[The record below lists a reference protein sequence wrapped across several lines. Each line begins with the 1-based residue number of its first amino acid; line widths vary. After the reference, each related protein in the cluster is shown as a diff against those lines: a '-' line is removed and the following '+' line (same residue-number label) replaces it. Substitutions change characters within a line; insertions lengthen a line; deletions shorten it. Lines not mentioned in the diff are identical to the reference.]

1 MSTSKMYKFLS
12 ADGFVRASAVVCTDV
27 LNDLRVLQETSP
39 SSTLALGRTL
49 TGAILL
55 AARLKDEQA
64 IAIQIKCEGPM
75 KMAFAQAS
83 YEGGVRAFV
92 SEPQL
97 PMSVDRGKLF
107 IAPHVGSGTLSVS
120 TYLQSAAQ
128 PQVSQ
133 VLLQT
138 GEITEDIAHY
148 IRTSLQIPCLF
159 TSAILLGSEGVVRS
173 SAGLMVEMMPGHTE
187 EHIARVESCLQVMG
201 PLSEVLT
208 DTVTAEEILKLF
220 FVGVPGKLWEHP
232 HPIHVSCSC
241 SYPKVAA
248 SIQLLGADD
257 VQDMIKKGEA
267 VDVKCEMCGRKYKVD
282 TPELKNIY
290 QSLRKLH

>member
-1 MSTSKMYKFLS
+1 MYKFLS
-12 ADGFVRASAVVCTDV
+12 ADGYVRASAVVFTNV

-49 TGAILL
+49 VGAILL

-64 IAIQIKCEGPM
+64 IGVQIKCEGPM
-75 KMAFAQAS
+75 KMAFAQAT

-92 SEPQL
+92 TEPQL
-97 PMSVDRGKLF
+97 PMSVNRGNLF

-159 TSAILLGSEGVVRS
+159 TSAILLGSEGVVTS
-173 SAGLMVEMMPGHTE
+173 AAGLMVEMMPGHTE
-187 EHIARVESCLQVMG
+187 EHISRVESCLQVMG
-201 PLSEVLT
+201 SLSDVLG
-208 DTVTAEEILKLF
+208 DAVTAEDILRLF
-220 FVGVPGKLWEHP
+220 FVGVPGKVWEHP

-241 SYPKVAA
+241 SHAKVAA

-257 VQDMIKKGEA
+257 VQDMIQKGEV
-267 VDVKCEMCGRKYKVD
+267 VDVKCEMCGRKYQIQNS
-282 TPELKNIY
+282 ELKVIY
-290 QSLRKLH
+290 QALRKLH